1 MMPPSADATREA
13 PAVLDARG
21 AITAE
26 RPWLSLTPAA
36 HHPTLSG
43 LATALLDLAVC
54 APPALDHHRDY
65 VSAAA
70 DFGGELRAAARP
82 LEELFTEVH
91 VLREAVWQRL
101 QLSAAPA
108 ERLTAILRVDVALG
122 IGTRAALTG
131 YFREEHEELDRWAGA
146 LATLEEESVRLL
158 AGSDE

>member
-1 MMPPSADATREA
+1 MTTPSEDATTEA

-36 HHPTLSG
+36 HHPALSG
-43 LATALLDLAVC
+43 LAAALLDVAVGV
-54 APPALDHHRDY
+54 APARARHRDY

-70 DFGGELRAAARP
+70 SFGGELRTAARP
-82 LEELFTEVH
+82 LEELFTELH

-101 QLSAAPA
+101 QHSSSPA

-131 YFREEHEELDRWAGA
+131 YFREEHEELDRWSGSIRA
-146 LATLEEESVRLL
+146 LEEESVRLL
-158 AGSDE
+158 AVVGE